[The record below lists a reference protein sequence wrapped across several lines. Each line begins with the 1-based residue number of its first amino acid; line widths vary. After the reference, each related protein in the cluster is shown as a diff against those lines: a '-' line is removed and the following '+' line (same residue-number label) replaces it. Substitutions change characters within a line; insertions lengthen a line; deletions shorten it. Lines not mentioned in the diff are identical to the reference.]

1 MAKLSLHKCMIAAI
15 TCLLLVFAAC
25 SNSESDFA
33 TRPSDDSSSSVC
45 KDCNDVSSS
54 SVNSSS
60 SSAES
65 SSSIA
70 PKSNDSETSVSSSGA
85 NSSSSSAIWKTAWN
99 YLNPDIDYQEFVDDR
114 DGQTYKFV
122 RIGDH
127 WWMAE
132 NLNFEVDSSFCYKD
146 SAEYCEKYGRLYKW
160 EVADHVCPSGW
171 YLPTLGIMYTE
182 LFYVVKDS
190 SIAGRVLKSTTG
202 WEPDDPD
209 VFFRGNG
216 TDDFGF
222 SAIPA
227 GVRYF
232 NGEYWNEGGY
242 VTFWT
247 STESYYNSDYM
258 FELDLSQMYDVAALG
273 SEYKENAVSIRC
285 VKNAL

>member
-1 MAKLSLHKCMIAAI
+1 MRHLWLGILACAAM
-15 TCLLLVFAAC
+15 LVAC
-25 SNSESDFA
+25 GDDGSDSV
-33 TRPSDDSSSSVC
+33 TRPSEGASSGAFSSSRHPGLDPESSNKEDGGSHSSSSRQVL
-45 KDCNDVSSS
+45 
-54 SVNSSS
+54 
-60 SSAES
+60 SAM
-65 SSSIA
+65 
-70 PKSNDSETSVSSSGA
+70 T
-85 NSSSSSAIWKTAWN
+85 SSSSAIWKTAWN
-99 YLNPDIDYQEFVDDR
+99 YLNPNIDYQEFVDDR

-122 RIGDH
+122 KIGDH

-160 EVADHVCPSGW
+160 EVADHVCPNGW
-171 YLPTLGIMYTE
+171 YLPTYNIVYKE
-182 LFYVVKDS
+182 LFLVVNDS

-202 WEPDDPD
+202 WEPDAPD
-209 VFFRGNG
+209 VLFRGNG

-227 GVRYF
+227 GVRFF
-232 NGEYWNEGGY
+232 NGKYGNEGSH

-258 FELDLSQMYDVAALG
+258 FELDLLQMYDVAALG

-285 VKNAL
+285 VKD

>member
-1 MAKLSLHKCMIAAI
+1 MKTTLKYTLPLAGIMMF
-15 TCLLLVFAAC
+15 VAC
-25 SNSESDFA
+25 GDSDSDSV

-45 KDCNDVSSS
+45 KDCNDGSSFS
-54 SVNSSS
+54 T
-60 SSAES
+60 
-65 SSSIA
+65 SSIA

-99 YLNPDIDYQEFVDDR
+99 YLNPNIDYQEFVDDR

-222 SAIPA
+222 FAIPA

-285 VKNAL
+285 VKN

>member
-1 MAKLSLHKCMIAAI
+1 MGGNMAKLSPWSKRSSAI
-15 TCLLLVFAAC
+15 GSILLVLSMFVAC
-25 SNSESDFA
+25 GDSDGDSV

-60 SSAES
+60 SSA
-65 SSSIA
+65 
-70 PKSNDSETSVSSSGA
+70 
-85 NSSSSSAIWKTAWN
+85 IWKTAWN
-99 YLNPDIDYQEFVDDR
+99 YLNPNIDYQEFVDDR

-160 EVADHVCPSGW
+160 EVADHVCPTGW
-171 YLPTLGIMYTE
+171 YLPTYDIVYME
-182 LFYVVKDS
+182 LFHVVNDS
-190 SIAGRVLKSTTG
+190 ITGRVLKSTTG

-209 VFFRGNG
+209 VWFRGNG
-216 TDDFGF
+216 SDDFGF

-232 NGEYWNEGGY
+232 NGEYWNEGSD

-247 STESYYNSDYM
+247 STESDSDYM
-258 FELDLSQMYDVAALG
+258 FNFGLTKMYDDAGLG

-285 VKNAL
+285 IMLVLEK